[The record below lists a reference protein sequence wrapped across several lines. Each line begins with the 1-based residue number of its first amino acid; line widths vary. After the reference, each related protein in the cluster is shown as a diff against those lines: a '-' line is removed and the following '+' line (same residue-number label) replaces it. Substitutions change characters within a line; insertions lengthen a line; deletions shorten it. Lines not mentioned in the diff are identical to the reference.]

1 MLNKSYDIINNPK
14 QMVPS
19 LMETGARSYIVN
31 FLQDYIAIGTLILIE
46 ERGIVFTFE
55 GSKRKSPLK
64 VYLKVH
70 NPQFYWKIITQA
82 ELGFA
87 DAYIKGDV
95 SFTDKNEGLLNMLMV
110 CSSGW
115 TPMFLTAAL
124 SNAKYIYHHV
134 MRKNT
139 ISQARSNISQHYD
152 LACESFLIILTT
164 FSYFYRYFVGQ
175 FTIFIHLIY
184 AFVSKDDDLKTAQ
197 LRKISS
203 LIEKARV
210 NENHEVLDIGCG
222 WGRFGIE
229 LVKQTGCKYTGITLS
244 KEQIKYA
251 ESKVKE
257 AGLQVSVHTITK
269 CPKKDIYFREKI
281 NIECKL
287 ICNQV
292 LTLHNFTTLT
302 SFNDFLNAIN
312 SSGSNQISTM

>member
-95 SFTDKNEGLLNMLMV
+95 SFTDKNEGLLNMLM
-110 CSSGW
+110 
-115 TPMFLTAAL
+115 
-124 SNAKYIYHHV
+124 SNE
-134 MRKNT
+134 
-139 ISQARSNISQHYD
+139 
-152 LACESFLIILTT
+152 L
-164 FSYFYRYFVGQ
+164 FSLFMDDTMQYSCA
-175 FTIFIHLIY
+175 IFK
-184 AFVSKDDDLKTAQ
+184 SKDDDLKTAQ

-257 AGLQVSVHTITK
+257 AGLQFFRCCESAL
-269 CPKKDIYFREKI
+269 KDDGIFV
-281 NIECKL
+281 L
-287 ICNQV
+287 QV
-292 LTLHNFTTLT
+292 CQFHYMLPYQKQQNTT
-302 SFNDFLNAIN
+302 
-312 SSGSNQISTM
+312 